1 MRRTIKKKTSKL
13 SGDGLQIANLAVAIS
28 QAGSRIEDSAWQH
41 KLDELVTKNIA
52 NSKQTLLDAAS
63 DHVFANHPDAYE
75 ILIESIE
82 SIATSS
88 RVIINDERYDIL
100 CIAAPILAWS
110 RFEIPA
116 CSIPEK
122 MLASLTKDFAATLL
136 VKQAQVRLLPH
147 LFSIDQLPRSHCD
160 VSSVMLISAI
170 QHIEK
175 KATQVMDDLP
185 NTIPFLADSRYLLG
199 VVLVPEG
206 SSIFQW
212 QSTPAPFNI
221 IKAKEEALT
230 RWQEKIHAD
239 VSNLLPG
246 CGFNILLPDSYYFAC
261 RESDI
266 QVRPISIR
274 SAVFYLSQ
282 TLNIDASELGV
293 IVGRFG
299 PEDQIGQVDELRIGF
314 SLKNSPDIIYG
325 VVWPLYQ
332 QEDEINALLGDAN
345 LPITEQKGEIETLLN
360 EIGVLQVHIME
371 DIYGLEFCDDCQAPL
386 YVDIEG
392 DLVHPEMPE
401 DTPPE
406 TSAHF
411 H

>member
-1 MRRTIKKKTSKL
+1 MRRTTKKKTPKL
-13 SGDGLQIANLAVAIS
+13 AGDGLQIANLSVAIS
-28 QAGSRIEDSAWQH
+28 QAGSRMEDSAWQH
-41 KLDELVTKNIA
+41 QLDTLVTKILS
-52 NSKQTLLDAAS
+52 NSKQAVLDAAS
-63 DHVFANHPDAYE
+63 DHVFAHHPDAYE

-88 RVIINDERYDIL
+88 RIVFNDQHYDIL

-110 RFEIPA
+110 RFDVP
-116 CSIPEK
+116 SGVIPEK
-122 MLASLTKDFAATLL
+122 MLTSLSKNFSDTLL

-147 LFSIDQLPRSHCD
+147 VFSIDQLPRNHCD
-160 VSSVMLISAI
+160 VSSVMLLTAI

-175 KATQVMDDLP
+175 RAVEIMDDLP
-185 NTIPFLADSRYLLG
+185 KTIPFLADSRYLLG
-199 VVLVPEG
+199 VVLVPTG
-206 SSIFQW
+206 STVFQW
-212 QSTPAPFNI
+212 QTTPAPYNI
-221 IKAKEEALT
+221 LKAKEEALT

-239 VSNLLPG
+239 VANLLPG

-274 SAVFYLSQ
+274 SAVFYLTQ
-282 TLNIDASELGV
+282 TLNIDASEMCA
-293 IVGRFG
+293 IIGRFG

-314 SLKNSPDIIYG
+314 ALKNAPEIIYG

-332 QEDEINALLGDAN
+332 QEDEVNALLGSIN
-345 LPITEQKGEIETLLN
+345 LPLTEQKGEIETLLN
-360 EIGVLQVHIME
+360 DSGIHQVQIME
-371 DIYGLEFCDDCQAPL
+371 DVYGLEFCDDCQAPL
-386 YVDIEG
+386 YVDAEG

-401 DTPPE
+401 DTLPE
-406 TSAHF
+406 GSIHF